1 MTRSRI
7 ACVFCF
13 LLLAIP
19 ASAFVKNDPE
29 LTQFGRDI
37 RIEAGER
44 MGDVTCINCSVYMA
58 GQSSGEITTI
68 HGNVILETGASVASD
83 TTAVLGDVRLQP
95 GTQIAGDVT
104 AVGGA
109 VRRSPQSSI
118 AGDVT
123 SLEGT
128 KWVLAIVVP
137 PLFMIGLIV
146 ALILWLVQR
155 SRRPVQ
161 MPQASLAGQR

>member
-1 MTRSRI
+1 MIRLGLVR
-7 ACVFCF
+7 VLCF
-13 LLLAIP
+13 LLLTIP
-19 ASAFVKNDPE
+19 VRAFAVNNPE

-37 RIEAGER
+37 RIEAGQKVGE
-44 MGDVTCINCSVYMA
+44 VTCINCSIYIA
-58 GQSSGEITTI
+58 GESAGEVTAI
-68 HGNVILETGASVASD
+68 HGNVVLETGGSIAGD
-83 TTAVLGDVRLQP
+83 TTTVWGDVRLQP
-95 GTQIAGDVT
+95 GTQIAGEVT
-104 AVGGA
+104 AVAGA

-137 PLFMIGLIV
+137 PLFILGLIV

-161 MPQASLAGQR
+161 IPQATLATQR